1 MRKRNFV
8 LISLFLCW
16 GIFTSA
22 GQVSQADVTSSQ
34 YDISITAKDD
44 LGGGG
49 PTDPTDPTDPSDPGD
64 PSDPSDPSDPADP
77 SDPSDPS
84 DPADPSQP
92 GANDQDDTSG
102 QNDWIDIILPQTSEQ
117 RQRAVLFW
125 GMILIVLLLILI
137 GRELRQRRH
146 PER

>member
-8 LISLFLCW
+8 LLFLFLCW

-44 LGGGG
+44 QGGGG
-49 PTDPTDPTDPSDPGD
+49 PTDPTDPSDPGD
-64 PSDPSDPSDPADP
+64 PSNPSDPSEPSNPSEPTDPADP
-77 SDPSDPS
+77 SKPGAGD
-84 DPADPSQP
+84 QP
-92 GANDQDDTSG
+92 DANDQNGSDG

-117 RQRAVLFW
+117 RQRAILFW

-137 GRELRQRRH
+137 GRELHQRRH